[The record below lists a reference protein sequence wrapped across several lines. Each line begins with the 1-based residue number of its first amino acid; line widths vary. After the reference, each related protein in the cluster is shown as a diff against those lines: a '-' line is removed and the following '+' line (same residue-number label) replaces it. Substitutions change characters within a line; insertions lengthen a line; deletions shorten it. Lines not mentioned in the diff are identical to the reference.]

1 MKYQPRK
8 IQGTRLRSSLAH
20 TLLIFLQSWILTAQT
35 LPSPN
40 KLTTIPLEMELKPP
54 TVTEKPSEPYSQL
67 PFSWRGEGVSQEGAI
82 WTLSKGVIQ
91 TDEMLMMADL
101 LIYNASNGM
110 MKAQGRIKI
119 TVQGLDFYS
128 ERIDFNWQNR
138 SGTADIVKLDL
149 QPTWKILADRVSF
162 TKFRQWNFKTVT
174 VTPCSEIEPGWSA
187 SMSELDLD
195 LDNYAQLWNLRLSI
209 GGIPA
214 PIYLPYL
221 IYPSRTERTSGF
233 LPPTLG
239 TSSALGT
246 KLGLQYYQ
254 VLGDSADATINPTWF
269 SKEGV
274 LWGTEF
280 RWFLK
285 DNHKGN
291 FSGEIIH
298 SDSLNKTRYRFNL
311 SESYKNTSGWS
322 FYLRSNESSD
332 NLMGIDYG
340 SSVGSITGTS
350 HASNFLLEKN
360 YQWGRVLMEAFSNR
374 AFIQSTLEGD
384 RVYNSEFPSSFYKR
398 LLPELSLQS
407 NPIKL
412 SSIFMDF
419 RLSLGSYNYSARNL
433 DQGQPI
439 DSTWQ
444 RSDLALHAYGSL
456 FDIGPSQWSFEVLG
470 RGTYYTHSYAQPVF
484 DLSSI
489 YSTTF
494 NGTVSQDNPFDVIS
508 KEQTRTLFSGKI
520 EARLPQYGRIYESSN
535 RNPQGASY
543 KHILEPYLSF
553 LNNSQYGELSLTPR
567 FDAVDSF
574 PGLDGSPI
582 GEKSIAL
589 GINQY
594 LLFKPSGDSFFLNQ
608 LKMDLSAKYH
618 FNPIYLYD
626 GTYQQGWGSLD
637 GLLSY
642 QPNQRFRLSLR
653 NSSSFSNRGSDRQ
666 AVIDFM
672 QDDASFIGLSY
683 YRSEMSLSNN
693 PQHGIQLAGLQR
705 LFNDKF
711 RLEYKVNY
719 TLPESAANYTPG
731 INYGE
736 IGIAYIE
743 PCRAYI
749 FKFSKVPV
757 SLIGMNIK
765 KDNRIDLIISLRG
778 LGDIFDF
785 RR

>member
-1 MKYQPRK
+1 M
-8 IQGTRLRSSLAH
+8 
-20 TLLIFLQSWILTAQT
+20 
-35 LPSPN
+35 
-40 KLTTIPLEMELKPP
+40 
-54 TVTEKPSEPYSQL
+54 
-67 PFSWRGEGVSQEGAI
+67 
-82 WTLSKGVIQ
+82 
-91 TDEMLMMADL
+91 
-101 LIYNASNGM
+101 
-110 MKAQGRIKI
+110 
-119 TVQGLDFYS
+119 
-128 ERIDFNWQNR
+128 
-138 SGTADIVKLDL
+138 
-149 QPTWKILADRVSF
+149 
-162 TKFRQWNFKTVT
+162 
-174 VTPCSEIEPGWSA
+174 
-187 SMSELDLD
+187 
-195 LDNYAQLWNLRLSI
+195 
-209 GGIPA
+209 
-214 PIYLPYL
+214 
-221 IYPSRTERTSGF
+221 
-233 LPPTLG
+233 
-239 TSSALGT
+239 
-246 KLGLQYYQ
+246 
-254 VLGDSADATINPTWF
+254 
-269 SKEGV
+269 
-274 LWGTEF
+274 
-280 RWFLK
+280 
-285 DNHKGN
+285 
-291 FSGEIIH
+291 
-298 SDSLNKTRYRFNL
+298 
-311 SESYKNTSGWS
+311 
-322 FYLRSNESSD
+322 
-332 NLMGIDYG
+332 
-340 SSVGSITGTS
+340 
-350 HASNFLLEKN
+350 
-360 YQWGRVLMEAFSNR
+360 MEAFSNR

-626 GTYQQGWGSLD
+626 GTYQQGWGS
-637 GLLSY
+637 
-642 QPNQRFRLSLR
+642 
-653 NSSSFSNRGSDRQ
+653 
-666 AVIDFM
+666 
-672 QDDASFIGLSY
+672 
-683 YRSEMSLSNN
+683 
-693 PQHGIQLAGLQR
+693 
-705 LFNDKF
+705 
-711 RLEYKVNY
+711 
-719 TLPESAANYTPG
+719 
-731 INYGE
+731 
-736 IGIAYIE
+736 
-743 PCRAYI
+743 
-749 FKFSKVPV
+749 
-757 SLIGMNIK
+757 
-765 KDNRIDLIISLRG
+765 
-778 LGDIFDF
+778 
-785 RR
+785 